1 MTEKSDLEI
10 IESVVKGKVNDYA
23 LLVKRYRDKVF
34 RYVCGYCG
42 NEEDAMEISQDIL
55 VAAYSSLSKFR
66 GEAKFSTWLF
76 SIMINHC
83 RNHIRKKGRI
93 KKVSISDLYDDSG
106 SDYEIPDCRGSLEED
121 LVTTETYKAAIAELS
136 NLPDD
141 YREAVILCDVEE
153 MSYEDISEALS
164 ISMSNVKIRIHRGR
178 EMLRKRLNERGY
190 V

>member
-10 IESVVKGKVNDYA
+10 IESVVKGKINDYA
-23 LLVKRYRDKVF
+23 LLVKRYRDKIF

-42 NEEDAMEISQDIL
+42 SEEDAMEISQDIL

-83 RNHIRKKGRI
+83 RNHVRKKGRI

-106 SDYEIPDCRGSLEED
+106 AD
-121 LVTTETYKAAIAELS
+121 YKAAVAELS

-153 MSYEDISEALS
+153 MSYEEISEALS

-178 EMLRKRLNERGY
+178 EMLRKRLSERGY